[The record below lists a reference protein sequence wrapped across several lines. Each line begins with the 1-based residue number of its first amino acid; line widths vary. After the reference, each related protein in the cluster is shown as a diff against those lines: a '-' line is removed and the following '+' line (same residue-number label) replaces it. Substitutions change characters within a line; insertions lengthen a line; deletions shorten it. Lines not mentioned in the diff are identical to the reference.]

1 MYSQYHLH
9 SQPLAS
15 SSQPQVSSSTSAYK
29 QHNSGLLSPL
39 MSPPRA
45 RVALYPEGGTALIGR
60 PIYFT
65 SGPYVGRTIR
75 TELHEIQKAD
85 LGRKYARVDRRPLD
99 PPPVVLLK
107 MFEVHNA
114 GTDKEEE
121 EEMEYELSRVRTV
134 ADVQVLGLLCT
145 VDLFP
150 VPGPDSLA
158 VQATPDRGGKATSA
172 PATQTRFVSSSPS
185 PSSSSSTYSSG
196 QGQHTQQIHGYR
208 HNPPPSASPS
218 SSRLSKGLSNHF
230 SGYMMPSGTSPDVV
244 HRLDGYPITE
254 NSKQTQAL
262 VGATFVQPVVM
273 DYQGSKAI
281 IFVFADLA
289 VKIEGYFILRY
300 RAFDIFARPYSD
312 TNDLAISA
320 ECYGGTFRV
329 YSTKEFPGLSAST
342 ELTKRLSL
350 WGVRLNIRVAER
362 RRRKRPASDG
372 RRSPTPEGGDD

>member
-1 MYSQYHLH
+1 MYSQYQLNT
-9 SQPLAS
+9 QPLAS
-15 SSQPQVSSSTSAYK
+15 SSQPQAAPSTSYTSTR
-29 QHNSGLLSPL
+29 QHNSGLPSPLLSPP
-39 MSPPRA
+39 SGRA
-45 RVALYPEGGTALIGR
+45 VLHPERGTALIGR
-60 PIYFT
+60 PIYFQ

-114 GTDKEEE
+114 GTDREQE
-121 EEMEYELSRVRTV
+121 EEMEYD
-134 ADVQVLGLLCT
+134 DVQVLGLLCT

-158 VQATPDRGGKATSA
+158 EHTSPRHSGKTSSA
-172 PATQTRFVSSSPS
+172 PATHSRFVSSSPS
-185 PSSSSSTYSSG
+185 PSSPSGSPYGQQSQQTHGYTHSPTPGASSSYS
-196 QGQHTQQIHGYR
+196 R
-208 HNPPPSASPS
+208 F
-218 SSRLSKGLSNHF
+218 SKGLPSHF
-230 SGYMMPSGTSPDVV
+230 SGYMMPSDASTDIV
-244 HRLDGYPITE
+244 HYVDGYPITE

-300 RAFDIFARPYSD
+300 RAFDIFARPYSN
-312 TNDLAISA
+312 TNDLAISS
-320 ECYGGTFRV
+320 ECYGGMFRV

-350 WGVRLNIRVAER
+350 WGVRLNIRVSER

-372 RRSPTPEGGDD
+372 RRSPTPEPRALRSGDDD